1 MADKFQNKYRIPSNR
16 LKGFDYGSHGLYF
29 VTICTK
35 DRIHYFGNI
44 PHVETDNYPSP
55 NQNNMGI
62 YETDNYPS
70 LRVTQIGQIAFDF
83 WQEIPK
89 HYPFVELDE
98 FVIMP
103 NHLHGILFFNRPE
116 KANWNENKFGSQ
128 SQNLGAV
135 IRGYKASV
143 KRYANNSQIEFDWQT
158 RFHDRIIRDEK
169 ELLAIRGYIINNPKK
184 WANDDLNTPQ

>member
-1 MADKFQNKYRIPSNR
+1 MGDKFQNKYRIPSNR
-16 LKGFDYGSHGLYF
+16 LKGFDYSSHGLYF

-44 PHVETDNYPSP
+44 SPVETDNYPSQ
-55 NQNNMGI
+55 NQN
-62 YETDNYPS
+62 NYPS
-70 LRVTQIGQIAFDF
+70 LRLTQIGQIANDF
-83 WQEIPK
+83 WQDIPK

-103 NHLHGILFFNRPE
+103 NHVHGILFFNRPE
-116 KANWNENKFGSQ
+116 KSDWTENKFGSQ

-135 IRGYKASV
+135 VRAFKASV

-158 RFHDRIIRDEK
+158 RFHDRIIRDDR
-169 ELLAIRGYIINNPKK
+169 ELRAIREYIINNPEK
-184 WANDDLNTPQ
+184 WADDDLNAVRRAT